1 MLVLLTENFILLLFI
16 ISFTPSF
23 LSTDT
28 VVTVSIESIK
38 SFDETIKVLSFSV
51 GTTSNATAFT
61 AANNAKALGRSSQSS
76 AALGLMANVGASD
89 MKIVGVF
96 TGTDGDGTTGAI
108 TTTVAYSQDNS
119 LQRTFTI
126 V

>member
-1 MLVLLTENFILLLFI
+1 
-16 ISFTPSF
+16 
-23 LSTDT
+23 
-28 VVTVSIESIK
+28 
-38 SFDETIKVLSFSV
+38 
-51 GTTSNATAFT
+51 
-61 AANNAKALGRSSQSS
+61 
-76 AALGLMANVGASD
+76 MANVGASD